1 MTAIV
6 PRNCK
11 ESIIWGAVNPAN
23 SKRRQLA
30 YKVLLVVAAVLF
42 TVTTLGFGF
51 PLVYEVYKAYRNK
64 HSLIDNN
71 IPILQS
77 AVRGFL
83 ARQSFQKEKN
93 IIPLQNAIRGFIAR
107 KTLQAQFNLDK
118 FLEELHFKGNQH
130 FSIDWDNLGNFGPW
144 MGAIPPILT
153 SDHPIDNEPPAAF
166 RITFKE
172 AMKFIIKVIQKK
184 KDVEG
189 NVELAKVPLA
199 CALFRIPYKEIYS
212 LAGMHSYIL
221 EIENILERKEYIKGG
236 LNLLCFKLNKELFY
250 KVSYLIPTQGEVYYS
265 GTHPIEGAK
274 LITITE
280 AYNYLVSYI
289 NSCEE
294 KGKRTI
300 MLDLNEKHPLFWLHQ
315 IRTID
320 GTLLDKCLNKL
331 QELKTIKWSNNFI
344 ELII

>member
-11 ESIIWGAVNPAN
+11 ESIIQGTVNPIN
-23 SKRRQLA
+23 SKHRQLA
-30 YKVLLVVAAVLF
+30 YKVLLIVAAILF
-42 TVTTLGFGF
+42 TVATLGFGI
-51 PLVYEVYKAYRNK
+51 PLVYEVYKTYRNK
-64 HSLIDNN
+64 HYLIDNN

-77 AVRGFL
+77 AIRGFL
-83 ARQSFQKEKN
+83 ARQSFEKERN

-130 FSIDWDNLGNFGPW
+130 FSIDWDKLGNFGPW

-153 SDHPIDNEPPAAF
+153 SDHPINSETPTAF

-184 KDVEG
+184 KDIEG

-199 CALFRIPYKEIYS
+199 CALFRIPYKETNS
-212 LAGMHSYIL
+212 LAAMHSFIL
-221 EIENILERKEYIKGG
+221 EIENILERKEYIKRGI
-236 LNLLCFKLNKELFY
+236 NLLCFKLNKELFY
-250 KVSYLIPTQGEVYYS
+250 KVPYLVPTKGEVFYT
-265 GTHPIEGAK
+265 GIHPIEGAK
-274 LITITE
+274 LITITD

-294 KGKRTI
+294 KGQRTI

-320 GTLLDKCLNKL
+320 GTLLDKCLHKL
-331 QELKTIKWSNNFI
+331 EELKTVKRSNNFI

>member
-11 ESIIWGAVNPAN
+11 ESIIQGAVNPTN
-23 SKRRQLA
+23 SKHRQLA
-30 YKVLLVVAAVLF
+30 YKVLLIVAAILF
-42 TVTTLGFGF
+42 TVATLGFGI

-64 HSLIDNN
+64 HYLIDNN

-77 AVRGFL
+77 
-83 ARQSFQKEKN
+83 
-93 IIPLQNAIRGFIAR
+93 AIRGFIAR

-153 SDHPIDNEPPAAF
+153 SDHPINSETPSAF

-184 KDVEG
+184 KDIEG

-199 CALFRIPYKEIYS
+199 CALFRIPYKEINS
-212 LAGMHSYIL
+212 LAGMHSFIL
-221 EIENILERKEYIKGG
+221 EIENILERKEYIKMGI
-236 LNLLCFKLNKELFY
+236 NLLCFKLNKELFY
-250 KVSYLIPTQGEVYYS
+250 KVPYLVPTKGEVFYS
-265 GTHPIEGAK
+265 GIHPIEGAK
-274 LITITE
+274 LITITD

-294 KGKRTI
+294 KGQRTL
-300 MLDLNEKHPLFWLHQ
+300 MLDLNEKHPLFWLHK

-320 GTLLDKCLNKL
+320 GTLLDKCLHKL
-331 QELKTIKWSNNFI
+331 EELKTVKRSNNFI